1 MKTTIW
7 IISGPT
13 SCGKSTFI
21 ENCPWQKIGLP
32 SKNLPVFFPAQLLK
46 GAPLLGYKDV
56 ILHYN
61 ILRPKLFYSI
71 LTKTRPDQHAPEG
84 DRCLKKLLAFFV
96 KSKQQSFSLQS
107 FSWEELKPIW
117 NYKSDP
123 LFDLLTRMGV
133 QLKACVLVANRNLI
147 RRRILKRKFAEKK
160 RFLDKTPLYNRTYW
174 LSVLNCVNLFD
185 VYNSWLN
192 FLQQNQIEYQLYNSN
207 TLEFVKINDPRNIEE
222 ILYGE

>member
-1 MKTTIW
+1 M
-7 IISGPT
+7 
-13 SCGKSTFI
+13 
-21 ENCPWQKIGLP
+21 LD
-32 SKNLPVFFPAQLLK
+32 
-46 GAPLLGYKDV
+46 YKDA

-71 LTKTRPDQHAPEG
+71 LTKTKPDQHAPE
-84 DRCLKKLLAFFV
+84 RNCCLKKLLAFFV
-96 KSKQQSFSLQS
+96 KSKQQS

-123 LFDLLTRMGV
+123 LFELLTGMGV

-147 RRRILKRKFAEKK
+147 RRRILKRKFVEK
-160 RFLDKTPLYNRTYW
+160 RFLSKTLYNRTYW

-185 VYNSWLN
+185 VYNSWLD

-207 TLEFVKINDPRNIEE
+207 TLEFVKINDPRDIEE